1 MERYRCQLNTLGQ
14 IERPVACM
22 CHTTIL
28 FARFRTPTKRQNQP
42 TRRDH
47 TPIYV
52 EQIRRHVA
60 NLTFDQ
66 AITPQ
71 AQAE

>member
-1 MERYRCQLNTLGQ
+1 MERYRCQLNALSQRG
-14 IERPVACM
+14 RPVACM
-22 CHTTIL
+22 CHTTIF

-42 TRRDH
+42 MRRDY

-52 EQIRRHVA
+52 EQIRRHIA
-60 NLTFDQ
+60 DLSFDQ

-71 AQAE
+71 AQVE